1 MKIVS
6 EFYVK
11 RVGDFSTLG
20 ESKHSVEV
28 TLHACGDNVAA
39 PEEALNE
46 LGFSASGLMTL
57 RVTNPRLISYLKI
70 GKKFKMSL
78 ESIPCYL
85 TESPEM
91 MPVEEKVDERTV

>member
-28 TLHACGDNVAA
+28 TLHACGENVAA

-57 RVTNPRLISYLKI
+57 RVTNPRLMQFLKL

-78 ESIPCYL
+78 ESQP
-85 TESPEM
+85 TDFAESPEM
-91 MPVEEKVDERTV
+91 SSGG